1 MTISDINVDEAL
13 ERVRQQLK
21 EDRTVSPSLRAAID
35 VLMLLVKLMADR
47 LATSSRNSSKP
58 PSQDMNRVRRSRA
71 AGERKPG
78 GQPGHEGT
86 TLVPVDDPDEVVK
99 LSIDRRTLPRG
110 RTYRTVGIEKRQ
122 VKDILIQSLVTA
134 KRGQEAMDAIGVL
147 PFVQGV
153 LVHDHWKPY
162 YRYTEC
168 RHALCNAHHLRELI
182 GVWENDQQAWAK

>member
-86 TLVPVDDPDEVVK
+86 TLVP
-99 LSIDRRTLPRG
+99 
-110 RTYRTVGIEKRQ
+110 
-122 VKDILIQSLVTA
+122 
-134 KRGQEAMDAIGVL
+134 
-147 PFVQGV
+147 
-153 LVHDHWKPY
+153 
-162 YRYTEC
+162 
-168 RHALCNAHHLRELI
+168 
-182 GVWENDQQAWAK
+182 